1 MNNEQLAG
9 FIKQGGNDEFIPI
22 LWERVRNL
30 MYKKADEV
38 YRAYEQRFRQCG
50 VDVWDLK
57 QSSYAAFLK
66 AIEGYKPER
75 ETKFTTYLSYP
86 FKNMTAELL
95 GARTQKQKNEPLNTC
110 TSLDVPLN
118 DEEPEGNTLA
128 DIIEDENAVD
138 AVAMVEQE
146 TEYRIL
152 HEVVNGLKYPQ
163 NYVINKYYFDN
174 WTFTHIGDILHVSTE
189 RVSQIRQKAL
199 ANLRKSL
206 ALRQIYRVQ
215 RISES
220 LRNMQFLQSRPD
232 KHIYISELERTL
244 AGLPPP
250 LKNQFF
256 SEGRTPQGD
265 KTIPENLF

>member
-110 TSLDVPLN
+110 TSLDTPLN
-118 DEEPEGNTLA
+118 EEEPDGSTLA
-128 DIIEDENAVD
+128 DIIKDENAVD
-138 AVAMVEQE
+138 AVAVVEQE
-146 TEYRIL
+146 DEYRIL

-189 RVSQIRQKAL
+189 RVRQIRQKAL
-199 ANLRKSL
+199 INLRDSDTL
-206 ALRQIYRVQ
+206 QELYRE
-215 RISES
+215 RRYNW
-220 LRNMQFLQSRPD
+220 LTHKLSRFEYSPVL
-232 KHIYISELERTL
+232 HAEYMELYR
-244 AGLPPP
+244 AKYG
-250 LKNQFF
+250 
-256 SEGRTPQGD
+256 S
-265 KTIPENLF
+265 

>member
-57 QSSYAAFLK
+57 QSSYTAFLK

-146 TEYRIL
+146 DEYRIL

-163 NYVINKYYFDN
+163 NRIINEYYFNDHKTP
-174 WTFTHIGDILHVSTE
+174 WIAKDMGVSIE
-189 RVSQIRQKAL
+189 CVRAHKAKAL
-199 ANLRKSL
+199 RCLRASGTLKEL
-206 ALRQIYRVQ
+206 FRERQYHRFVSN
-215 RISES
+215 ISRFEFNPV
-220 LRNMQFLQSRPD
+220 RHFE
-232 KHIYISELERTL
+232 YISALEKWSNSVQSSR
-244 AGLPPP
+244 
-250 LKNQFF
+250 
-256 SEGRTPQGD
+256 SC
-265 KTIPENLF
+265 

>member
-66 AIEGYKPER
+66 AIEGYKPKR

-86 FKNMTAELL
+86 FKNMMAELL

-146 TEYRIL
+146 DEYRIL

-189 RVSQIRQKAL
+189 RVRQIRQKAL
-199 ANLRKSL
+199 INLRDSDTL
-206 ALRQIYRVQ
+206 QELYRE
-215 RISES
+215 RRYNW
-220 LRNMQFLQSRPD
+220 LTHKLSRFEYSPVL
-232 KHIYISELERTL
+232 HAEYMELYR
-244 AGLPPP
+244 
-250 LKNQFF
+250 LKYG
-256 SEGRTPQGD
+256 S
-265 KTIPENLF
+265 

>member
-22 LWERVRNL
+22 LWERIRNL

-146 TEYRIL
+146 DEYRIL

-189 RVSQIRQKAL
+189 RVRQIRQKAL
-199 ANLRKSL
+199 INLRDSDTL
-206 ALRQIYRVQ
+206 QELYRE
-215 RISES
+215 RRYNW
-220 LRNMQFLQSRPD
+220 LTHKLSRFEFNPVL
-232 KHIYISELERTL
+232 HAEYMELYR
-244 AGLPPP
+244 AKYG
-250 LKNQFF
+250 
-256 SEGRTPQGD
+256 S
-265 KTIPENLF
+265 